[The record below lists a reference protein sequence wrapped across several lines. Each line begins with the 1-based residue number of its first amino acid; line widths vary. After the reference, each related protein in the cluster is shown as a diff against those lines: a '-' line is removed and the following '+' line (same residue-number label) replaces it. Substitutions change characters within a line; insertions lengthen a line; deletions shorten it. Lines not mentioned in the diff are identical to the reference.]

1 MLPINKIICGDAL
14 DTLKLL
20 PQNSIHLV
28 ITSPPYNLNKPY
40 INHNDLMDYEEY
52 LNWMGQI
59 WKETKRVLVEGGRLC
74 INIGENKR
82 QNITY
87 PTYSAFIQQCVDL
100 KMLYRGTLIWNKHS
114 AAKHCAWG
122 SWNSCSNPHIVPRH
136 EYIIIFSKGQW
147 KLEGSPKNCD
157 LDKKEFMEYTR
168 SIWVFAPESRNK
180 IGHPAPFPEE
190 LPYRLIK
197 FYSYKKDI
205 VLDMFAGSGTTGL
218 VSKKLGR
225 NFILIDNSIDYCKL
239 SEKRLK
245 IELQPSLFDNSA
257 SKIEII
263 TYEDLKSEMEPEPSL
278 VVAEKKSR
286 YTYSRKQ
293 QTVPLT
299 RKKHLRNV

>member
-20 PQNSIHLV
+20 PGESIHLA

-40 INHNDLMDYEEY
+40 SNHNDLMKYDDY
-52 LNWMGQI
+52 LDWMRQI

-136 EYIIIFSKGQW
+136 EYIIVFSKGQW
-147 KLEGSPKNCD
+147 KLEGNPQNCD

-197 FYSYKKDI
+197 FYSYKGNV
-205 VLDMFAGSGTTGL
+205 VLDMFAGSGTVGL
-218 VSKKLGR
+218 VAQKLGR
-225 NFILIDNSIDYCKL
+225 DFILIDNSMEYCKL
-239 SEKRLK
+239 SASRLK
-245 IELQPSLFDNSA
+245 KELPPSLFEKSISN
-257 SKIEII
+257 IEII
-263 TYEDLKSEMEPEPSL
+263 TYEKLKSEKGPKMPL
-278 VVAEKKSR
+278 VIAEKKTH
-286 YTYSRKQ
+286 YTSRKH
-293 QTVPLT
+293 
-299 RKKHLRNV
+299 KKSHLFREKSNII

>member
-20 PQNSIHLV
+20 PDESVHIAV
-28 ITSPPYNLNKPY
+28 TSPPYNLDKPY
-40 INHNDLMDYEEY
+40 SNHNDLMDHNEY
-52 LNWMGQI
+52 LDWMREI
-59 WKETKRVLVEGGRLC
+59 WKETKRVLVNGGRLC
-74 INIGENKR
+74 INMGENKR

-100 KMLYRGTLIWNKHS
+100 KMFYRGTIIWNKNS

-147 KLEGSPKNCD
+147 KLEGNPADCD
-157 LDKKEFMEYTR
+157 LDSEEFMKCTR
-168 SIWVFAPESRNK
+168 SVWVFTPESRKK

-197 FYSYKKDI
+197 FYSYKGNI

-218 VSKKLGR
+218 VAKKLER
-225 NFILIDNSIDYCKL
+225 NFILIDNSMEYCKL
-239 SEKRLK
+239 AEKRLK
-245 IELQPSLFDNSA
+245 KELQPAFFN
-257 SKIEII
+257 
-263 TYEDLKSEMEPEPSL
+263 KSEMKIAIGTYEKLQLETQKNFHSP
-278 VVAEKKSR
+278 VIAEKRRQYRVS
-286 YTYSRKQ
+286 
-293 QTVPLT
+293 
-299 RKKHLRNV
+299 KKCKR